1 MGPSGLIYLAAL
13 AAVFLLAVWVSRE
26 PGAPKPD
33 WMPID
38 WWPFDSRS
46 DAIAEA
52 AAIEDQRAAAARPGA
67 VPWRQRRSA
76 NWRSGQTHRS
86 WGKRAGT
93 DRGRP

>member
-1 MGPSGLIYLAAL
+1 MSPSGLIYLAAL

-46 DAIAEA
+46 DAVEA
-52 AAIEDQRAAAARPGA
+52 AAIEDQRAAKARSGS

-76 NWRSGQTHRS
+76 DWRGGQTHRA
-86 WGKRAGT
+86 WAKRTGA
-93 DRGRP
+93 DRGRS

>member
-1 MGPSGLIYLAAL
+1 MSGLIFLAAL

-46 DAIAEA
+46 DAVEA
-52 AAIEDQRAAAARPGA
+52 TVAIEDRKATAARPGA
-67 VPWRQRRSA
+67 VPW
-76 NWRSGQTHRS
+76 
-86 WGKRAGT
+86 
-93 DRGRP
+93 